1 MAISRARRR
10 AGLLQREVAEA
21 LGVSTGAVAMWDTG
35 ERKPRADTL
44 VKLAA
49 LYGTTVDELLREA
62 DTGAGPQ
69 KPGTLFYLLRGEVR
83 NTYGY
88 FTDKHNNLSYQ
99 FPTRDC
105 SAFVLASYNRPCI
118 QVDSE
123 RASAG
128 TPYIAVLQYNNN
140 TDEATS

>member
-1 MAISRARRR
+1 MILIYKGQTIADVGGS
-10 AGLLQREVAEA
+10 GGSGTSEEVYSTEETRIGTWIDGKPLYRKVVNGA
-21 LGVSTGAVAMWDTG
+21 LGSYLAVSDIFPLIDDDFTASGDK
-35 ERKPRADTL
+35 EFKRI
-44 VKLAA
+44 
-49 LYGTTVDELLREA
+49 
-62 DTGAGPQ
+62 
-69 KPGTLFYLLRGEVR
+69 
-83 NTYGY
+83 YGY

-128 TPYIAVLQYNNN
+128 TPYIAVFEYTKT